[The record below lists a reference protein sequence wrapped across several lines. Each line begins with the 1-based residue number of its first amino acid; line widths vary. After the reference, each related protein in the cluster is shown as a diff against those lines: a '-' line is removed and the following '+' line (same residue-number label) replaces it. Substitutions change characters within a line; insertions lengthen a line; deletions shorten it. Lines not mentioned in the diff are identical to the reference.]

1 MNAAK
6 AFAAS
11 WLALCIAA
19 KLFALDES
27 TLIVQVE
34 AVGSA
39 ETRDESF
46 LDACRQC
53 ITKVHGVRL
62 AGRMTRVGGQFV
74 KATADAKVDSSW
86 LKKSLASQAT
96 DGIQGVEDT
105 TAVAFGGVITAVET
119 VSETQKDS
127 RWLVHVKADVMGR
140 LPDKF
145 AGKEAVVIPGVE
157 QLAAKFGAHEGLFDL
172 PEVISQRLIQAA
184 QDCFGLRKEY
194 VLLERDNETA
204 LDAELSRAVEG
215 GNAARVETAKLKAEK
230 VADSMLVFEVQPL
243 RLREHQDN
251 LRGLII
257 HHAAITPQATIKL
270 VDLATRGVIAT
281 SVLRMEEC
289 SSQSESSRLDAMH
302 QLRRELLGRIDGA
315 ISVAYSQLFWEFSP
329 FIARIDDQG
338 FIVPMDSVVSQTLP
352 SIHRIEILKPGQSK
366 EDDPIQTILH
376 LAEGRI
382 GSDADIASLLT
393 GQRILPYRILSL
405 QSSDAALTNSKP
417 VKSPSPKPNNRS
429 VVFSTLTSLEA
440 SLSGGDPS
448 LKPLAAKLAREI
460 HQSVRSHFQ
469 GRKEYVILDRAN
481 EEISENELDR
491 TVGANTA
498 EFERNKLGKER
509 AADLAL
515 VFDFG
520 AIDASAASQK
530 FKFADSLNQVSIS
543 LSGNLKLID
552 VATKAEIA
560 QAELKVGP
568 VSASSIGGTS
578 SAAMQAE
585 AKLLKSIGSSSAM
598 AMSEVFWNLGQNLGR
613 VGKNGILEARHPI
626 RSALAKEIHILRAAP
641 VDESTQKRL
650 GDGKDYVVQFKGTE
664 MSLEDA
670 EDLAG
675 KNVLFKITALHSS
688 EAISD
693 SGSKA
698 ATEKAGSILDKF
710 K

>member
-1 MNAAK
+1 MKATQ

-11 WLALCIAA
+11 LLALCITT
-19 KLFALDES
+19 KLFAVDES
-27 TLIVQVE
+27 TLIVPVE

-39 ETRDESF
+39 DTRDESF

-74 KATADAKVDSSW
+74 KATADAKVDSGW
-86 LKKSLASQAT
+86 LKKSLNAQAT
-96 DGIQGVEDT
+96 AGIQGVKDT
-105 TAVAFGGVITAVET
+105 TEVAFGGLITAVET
-119 VSETQKDS
+119 VSEMQKDS
-127 RWLVHVKADVMGR
+127 RWLVHIKANVMGR

-145 AGKEAVVIPGVE
+145 AGKEAVVIPSVQ
-157 QLAAKFGAHEGLFDL
+157 QLAARFSGPEEMLDL

-184 QDCFGLRKEY
+184 QGCFGLRKEY
-194 VLLERDNETA
+194 VLLERESESA
-204 LDAELSRAVEG
+204 LDAELSRALEG
-215 GNAARVETAKLKAEK
+215 GNAARVETAKLQAEK

-243 RLREHQDN
+243 RLREHQDS

-289 SSQSESSRLDAMH
+289 SSQSETSRLDAMNR
-302 QLRRELLGRIDGA
+302 LRREVLARIDGA

-329 FIARIDDQG
+329 FTARIDDQG
-338 FIVPMDSVVSQTLP
+338 FIVPLDSVASQTLP
-352 SIHRIEILKPGQSK
+352 SMHRIEILRAGKSK
-366 EDDPIQTILH
+366 EDDPIRTILQ
-376 LAEGRI
+376 LAEGKVH
-382 GSDADIASLLT
+382 SDADIESLPKD
-393 GQRILPYRILSL
+393 QKILPYRILAL
-405 QSSDAALTNSKP
+405 QPSEKDSKNSELIKSSG
-417 VKSPSPKPNNRS
+417 PKPNNQS
-429 VVFSTLTSLEA
+429 VVFSALTSLES
-440 SLSGGDPS
+440 SLSGGDPALQS
-448 LKPLAAKLAREI
+448 LAAKLAREI

-481 EEISENELDR
+481 ESATDSELDR

-509 AADLAL
+509 AADLVL

-520 AIDASAASQK
+520 TITASAASQQ

-552 VATKAEIA
+552 VATKSEIA

-568 VSASSIGGTS
+568 ISASSIGGAS

-585 AKLLKSIGSSSAM
+585 AKLLQSIGLSSAM

-613 VGKNGILEARHPI
+613 VTKNGFLEVKYPI
-626 RSALAKEIHILRAAP
+626 RSALAKEIHMVRAAP

-650 GDGKDYVVQFKGTE
+650 TNGKDYAVQSNGME
-664 MSLEDA
+664 LRLEDA
-670 EDLAG
+670 EDLIG
-675 KNVLFKITALHSS
+675 KSVLFKITALHS
-688 EAISD
+688 AGGISP
-693 SGSKA
+693 SSSKA
-698 ATEKAGSILDKF
+698 ASEKASSILDKF

>member
-1 MNAAK
+1 MKATK

-19 KLFALDES
+19 KLFAVDES
-27 TLIVQVE
+27 TLIVPVE

-39 ETRDESF
+39 DTRDESF

-74 KATADAKVDSSW
+74 KATADAKVDSGW
-86 LKKSLASQAT
+86 LKKSMNAQAT
-96 DGIQGVEDT
+96 VGIQGVRDT
-105 TAVAFGGVITAVET
+105 TEVAFGGLITGVET
-119 VSETQKDS
+119 VSETQKNS
-127 RWLVHVKADVMGR
+127 RWLVHIKANVMGR

-145 AGKEAVVIPGVE
+145 AGKEAVVIPSVQ
-157 QLAAKFGAHEGLFDL
+157 QLAARLSGTEEMLDL
-172 PEVISQRLIQAA
+172 SEVISQRLIQAA

-194 VLLERDNETA
+194 VILERESETT
-204 LDAELSRAVEG
+204 LDAELSRTLEG
-215 GNAARVETAKLKAEK
+215 GNAARVETAKLQAEK

-243 RLREHQDN
+243 RLREHQDS

-289 SSQSESSRLDAMH
+289 SSQSETSRVDAMNR
-302 QLRRELLGRIDGA
+302 LRREVLGRIDGA

-329 FIARIDDQG
+329 FTARIDDQG
-338 FIVPMDSVVSQTLP
+338 FMVPLDSVASQTLP
-352 SIHRIEILKPGQSK
+352 SMHRIEILRPCHFR
-366 EDDPIQTILH
+366 EDDPIRIILE
-376 LAEGRI
+376 LTEGKIRVA
-382 GSDADIASLLT
+382 ADVASLPKD
-393 GQRILPYRILSL
+393 QRILPYRIL
-405 QSSDAALTNSKP
+405 ALLPPEKDSKNP
-417 VKSPSPKPNNRS
+417 ELDKPSGPKPNNRS
-429 VVFSTLTSLEA
+429 VVFSALTSLEA
-440 SLSGGDPS
+440 SLSGGDPAMQS
-448 LKPLAAKLAREI
+448 LAAKLAREI

-469 GRKEYVILDRAN
+469 GRKEYVILDRTN
-481 EEISENELDR
+481 EAIAENELDR
-491 TVGANTA
+491 TVGANAA

-509 AADLAL
+509 AADLVL

-520 AIDASAASQK
+520 AIAASAASQQ

-560 QAELKVGP
+560 LAELKVGP
-568 VSASSIGGTS
+568 ISATSVGGAST
-578 SAAMQAE
+578 AAMQAE
-585 AKLLKSIGSSSAM
+585 AKLLQSIGSSSAM

-613 VGKNGILEARHPI
+613 VTKNGFLEFKYPL
-626 RSALAKEIHILRAAP
+626 RSALAKEIHMVRAAP

-650 GDGKDYVVQFKGTE
+650 TEGKDYVVRFKGAE
-664 MSLEDA
+664 MTLEDA

-675 KNVLFKITALHSS
+675 KNVLFKITALHAPEPNS
-688 EAISD
+688 ASD
-693 SGSKA
+693 SKS
-698 ATEKAGSILDKF
+698 ATEKASSILDKF